1 MPNVEDET
9 VESEMERG
17 LDKVAE
23 AEETTVV
30 NAQQE
35 DLVLSAFENW
45 ALEEVVQLG
54 EIFLIFL
61 VKEQLLWLMPIMHSP
76 LKWLV

>member
-30 NAQQE
+30 NAQ
-35 DLVLSAFENW
+35 
-45 ALEEVVQLG
+45 
-54 EIFLIFL
+54 
-61 VKEQLLWLMPIMHSP
+61 
-76 LKWLV
+76 